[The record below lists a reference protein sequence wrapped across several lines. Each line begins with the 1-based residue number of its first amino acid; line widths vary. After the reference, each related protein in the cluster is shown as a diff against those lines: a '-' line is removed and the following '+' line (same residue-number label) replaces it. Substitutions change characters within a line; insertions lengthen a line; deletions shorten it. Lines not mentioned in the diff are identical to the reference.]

1 MSNNKQI
8 FAAGAAGLL
17 FGFGLILSGM
27 TDPAKVR
34 AFLDITGQWNPA
46 LAFVM
51 GGAILAALPAF
62 AWARRHQTT
71 LAGAPLTLPNRTLID
86 ARLVGGAALFGA
98 GWGLSG
104 LCPGPALVVGS
115 SGSLPVLA
123 FIAAMG
129 LGILLSRRFLAP
141 RIAVDP
147 AGAGLP
153 AQR

>member
-1 MSNNKQI
+1 MSQTKPLI
-8 FAAGAAGLL
+8 AAAGAGLL

-62 AWARRHQTT
+62 AWARRHRTT
-71 LAGAPLTLPNRTLID
+71 LAGAPLTLPDRTLVD
-86 ARLVGGAALFGA
+86 ARLVGGAALFGV

-115 SGSLPVLA
+115 SGSLPVLV
-123 FIAAMG
+123 FVAAMAAG
-129 LGILLSRRFLAP
+129 LLLSRRYLAP
-141 RIAVDP
+141 RAPEAP
-147 AGAGLP
+147 AGAP
-153 AQR
+153 RQA

>member
-1 MSNNKQI
+1 MSNKPLI
-8 FAAGAAGLL
+8 AAAGAGLL

-34 AFLDITGQWNPA
+34 AFLDITGAWNPA

-51 GGAILAALPAF
+51 GGAIAAALPAF

-71 LAGAPLTLPNRTLID
+71 LAGEPLTLPNRRLID
-86 ARLVGGAALFGA
+86 ARLVGGAALFGV

-104 LCPGPALVVGS
+104 LCPGPALVVAS

-123 FIAAMG
+123 FIAAMTAG
-129 LGILLSRRFLAP
+129 LLLSRRFLAP
-141 RIAVDP
+141 RVPVDP

-153 AQR
+153 APRA

>member
-1 MSNNKQI
+1 MSSQSKPLI
-8 FAAGAAGLL
+8 AAAGAGLL

-62 AWARRHQTT
+62 AWARRHRTT
-71 LAGAPLTLPNRTLID
+71 LAGAPLSLPDRTLID
-86 ARLVGGAALFGA
+86 ARLVGGAALFGG

-115 SGSLPVLA
+115 SGSLPVLV
-123 FIAAMG
+123 FVAAMAVG
-129 LGILLSRRFLAP
+129 LLLSRRFLAP
-141 RIAVDP
+141 RAPAAP
-147 AGAGLP
+147 AGAAP
-153 AQR
+153 QA